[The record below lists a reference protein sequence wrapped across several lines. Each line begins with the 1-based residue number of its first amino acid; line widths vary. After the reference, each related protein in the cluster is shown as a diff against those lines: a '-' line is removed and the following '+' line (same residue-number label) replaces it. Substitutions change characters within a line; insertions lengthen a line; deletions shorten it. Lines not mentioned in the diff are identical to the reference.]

1 MSGASGDSLT
11 DLSQLGDKRLAEIFE
26 QQGDDPNVL
35 EALNHELKKR
45 DSDQASELHM
55 EVAKARFSKSASV
68 ATDPITR
75 RPRSSL
81 GEWIWTFLNAR
92 RLAEPDQ
99 RPLYRYRM
107 TDGEY
112 EDAKGILRQLAAT
125 GRLANPD
132 RHSGAMFV
140 SFGAEWFRRES
151 NSTFHRWDDLAPDIF
166 PWLAYSNKQQLTLL
180 GLKFWRR
187 ELRRGPHG
195 REFLL
200 TLALEG
206 GFPVRILAE
215 GERGWLKDYLRII
228 MRRAIASKVSTE
240 DEVLAIA
247 EEERGRMRKGY
258 QRDEFVAL
266 CSELAESLLLL
277 RHIAENEGAP
287 GVRNTLMLDA
297 KCPGW
302 REELPIY
309 LPAEDEALAAEL
321 LTGLLN
327 ERMSGP
333 VTHGVEVRRYLVK
346 RGGEWLPAVQILAD
360 GEIQASKLPELSGQS
375 RARVIPMGELG
386 NHLTGELALME
397 PPVGEPRLWR
407 VRPFARTGK
416 LLTGFPFSAPVN
428 TTVTSPDHA
437 PCHWTWPG
445 GEALRSDILVFQQD
459 EGSTPQE
466 PLLRFLRAGSVSS
479 PAKTLYALVPA
490 EWIVEPSSE
499 TSVTETLISSLGR
512 RLVCVAGATYFSSGD
527 FESSRFKVEPDTDGV
542 DRDLEI
548 SSVTAAEID
557 LADDR
562 CELVP
567 TPAYVRIRE
576 QGRQPRP
583 PVSGELFVRCPGGK
597 WGALSGPLQ
606 GVGLI
611 ELSWRDPT
619 ANFQIEKRLL
629 ALVPGG
635 ARISGV
641 LKDAVSGEL
650 RLQGLAGWSASLR
663 DADCTVG
670 QADASTLWFRFAG
683 RPTYRLPMR
692 LRPPAGPALEVV
704 VSLVGRN
711 AAIAL
716 ANSSLVT
723 PGSRIDFS
731 SLRGA
736 LAISPHRKGIHL
748 APKGAKSTGLRT
760 DVDGELPL
768 GTLRSSIDEMLATLP
783 GQDDLVELEFIG
795 DNRPPIRISRYRLD
809 KLTIEAGIV
818 RYSLPTNSLRAV
830 PVAKMILDPRREHA
844 LEPESDGR
852 WRIPERCKGLC
863 IIYLRDGVD
872 VVSRPVPI
880 MRPGMPA
887 MYGGDLVSTLTIADF
902 NVRQREIA
910 AALSKLARVQN
921 KSDDL
926 TWLLDV
932 ATNLNGLPPSAF
944 DALKLL
950 PSNPEALVC
959 LLLNARDAEEQG
971 TVWSLQNE
979 LPFLWL
985 GLPMSAWQSAL
996 QNDYISFAQALKDVF
1011 GPERAAGEA
1020 AARLRRLRDE
1030 LTELEPALE
1039 KIFGLAGLS
1048 GTDLKNSKET
1058 PSLSDL
1064 TNGYIVSQ
1072 SSRSDEPQNDYA
1084 DRLRSKGLRLP
1095 GEIET
1100 KSHADFAG
1108 LFAPVLLAAS
1118 ARGRISLDREMAL
1131 LARRT
1136 LREDPAYVSMAWRRL
1151 VDFYS

>member
-1 MSGASGDSLT
+1 MSGALGDSLT

-26 QQGDDPNVL
+26 QQGDDPDVL
-35 EALNHELKKR
+35 EALNDELKKR
-45 DSDQASELHM
+45 DSDEASELHL
-55 EVAKARFSKSASV
+55 EVAKARRSKSTPV
-68 ATDPITR
+68 VTDALTR
-75 RPRSSL
+75 RSRNSA
-81 GEWIWTFLNAR
+81 GDWIWTFLNAR

-107 TDGEY
+107 TDVEY

-166 PWLAYSNKQQLTLL
+166 PWLAYPNKQQLTLL
-180 GLKFWRR
+180 GLEFWRR
-187 ELRRGPHG
+187 ELRRSPHG

-215 GERGWLKDYLRII
+215 GERGWLKDYLRTM
-228 MRRAIASKVSTE
+228 MRRAISTKASTG
-240 DEVLAIA
+240 DELLRIA
-247 EEERGRMRKGY
+247 EEERGCMRKSY

-266 CSELAESLLLL
+266 CSELAESLLRL
-277 RHIAENEGAP
+277 RQIAENESAP
-287 GVRNTLMLDA
+287 GVRNTLILDA

-333 VTHGVEVRRYLVK
+333 TTHGVEVRRYLVM
-346 RGGEWLPAVQILAD
+346 RDGEWLPAVQILAD
-360 GEIQASKLPELSGQS
+360 GEIQESKLPELSGQS
-375 RARVIPMGELG
+375 RARVIPVGELG

-428 TTVTSPDHA
+428 TAVTSPDHA
-437 PCHWTWPG
+437 PCHWTWPR

-466 PLLRFLRAGSVSS
+466 ALLRFVRAGSVSS

-490 EWIVEPSSE
+490 EWMVEPSTE
-499 TSVTETLISSLGR
+499 NAVTETQLISSLGR
-512 RLVCVAGATYFSSGD
+512 RLVCVAGTTYFSSGD
-527 FESSRFKVEPDTDGV
+527 FESSRFRVEPDTVGV
-542 DRDLEI
+542 DRELEI

-557 LADDR
+557 LTDDR
-562 CELVP
+562 WELVP

-583 PVSGELFVRCPGGK
+583 PVSGELFVRPPGGK
-597 WGALSGPLQ
+597 WRALSGPLQ
-606 GVGLI
+606 GGGLV

-635 ARISGV
+635 ARITGV

-650 RLQGLAGWSASLR
+650 RLEGLAGWSASLR
-663 DADCTVG
+663 DAACIVEQT
-670 QADASTLWFRFAG
+670 DASTLWFRFAG
-683 RPTYRLPMR
+683 RPIYRVPMR
-692 LRPPAGPALEVV
+692 LRPPAGPSLEVV
-704 VSLVGRN
+704 VSLVGRD
-711 AAIAL
+711 AAVAL
-716 ANSSLVT
+716 ANGSLVT
-723 PGSRIDFS
+723 PGSRIDVS

-736 LAISPHRKGIHL
+736 VAISPHRKVIHL
-748 APKGAKSTGLRT
+748 APKGAKSIGLRT

-768 GTLRSSIDEMLATLP
+768 GILRSSIDETLATLP

-795 DNRPPIRISRYRLD
+795 DNRPPVRISRYRLD

-818 RYSLPTNSLRAV
+818 RYSPPTNSPGAV

-844 LEPESDGR
+844 LESEGDGR
-852 WRIPERCKGLC
+852 WRIPDDCKGLC
-863 IIYLRDGVD
+863 IVYLRDGVD

-880 MRPGMPA
+880 MRLGLPA
-887 MYGGDLVSTLTIADF
+887 MYAGDLVSTLTIADF
-902 NVRQREIA
+902 NVRQREMA
-910 AALSKLARVQN
+910 AALSRVQN
-921 KSDDL
+921 KGDDL
-926 TWLLDV
+926 TWLLDA

-950 PSNPEALVC
+950 PSNPEVLVC

-971 TVWSLQNE
+971 ALWSLQNE

-985 GLPMSAWQSAL
+985 GLPLSAWQSAL

-1011 GPERAAGEA
+1011 GPEKAAGEA
-1020 AARLRRLRDE
+1020 VARLRRLRDE
-1030 LTELEPALE
+1030 LTELEPGLE

-1048 GTDLKNSKET
+1048 GANLMET
-1058 PSLSDL
+1058 ASLHDL

-1072 SSRSDEPQNDYA
+1072 SNRGDEPQNDYA
-1084 DRLRSKGLRLP
+1084 NRLRSRGLRLP

-1108 LFAPVLLAAS
+1108 LFAPVLLAVS

-1136 LREDPAYVSMAWRRL
+1136 LREDPAYVSNAWRRL